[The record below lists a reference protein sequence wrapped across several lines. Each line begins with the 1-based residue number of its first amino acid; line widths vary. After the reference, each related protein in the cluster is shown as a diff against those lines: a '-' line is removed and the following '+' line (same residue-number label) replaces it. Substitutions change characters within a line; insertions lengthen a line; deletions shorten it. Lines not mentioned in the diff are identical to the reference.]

1 MSTCRL
7 NHPLLPLLRRFRYA
21 HRGLHD
27 LAAGVPENTMPAF
40 RRAVEH
46 GFGAELDV
54 HLTRDGRLVVIH
66 DSDLRRLCGADRRA
80 DTLTAA
86 AFAELPILGTAEHAP
101 MLEDVL
107 PLFEGRTPLIIEIKT
122 DGGNAAPLTGAV
134 CAMLDRFQVTYCIE
148 SFDPRVLIWLRQH
161 RPEIC
166 RGQLSCDF
174 DHDPDCGLS
183 VPVRYALTR
192 LQGNVLTRPD
202 FIAYKYA
209 DRNEPALRR
218 CLLSGVQEVS
228 WTLRREAD
236 LLAAEREGSIG
247 IFEHF
252 IPDPKPISKR

>member
-107 PLFEGRTPLIIEIKT
+107 PGAEDNSGLPLMKAEFLNCILYGIPADLNVE
-122 DGGNAAPLTGAV
+122 DLTGS
-134 CAMLDRFQVTYCIE
+134 QVYFRNC
-148 SFDPRVLIWLRQH
+148 SFKSKITDDDNFLNCLGDTDPMFLTI
-161 RPEIC
+161 RPEYYFNY
-166 RGQLSCDF
+166 RLGNDSPVKEAGNPEFVTPAARTDMDGVDRLKSGNPSLGAYQY
-174 DHDPDCGLS
+174 
-183 VPVRYALTR
+183 VPVPEDDKVKSRR
-192 LQGNVLTRPD
+192 LPR
-202 FIAYKYA
+202 
-209 DRNEPALRR
+209 
-218 CLLSGVQEVS
+218 
-228 WTLRREAD
+228 
-236 LLAAEREGSIG
+236 
-247 IFEHF
+247 
-252 IPDPKPISKR
+252 